1 MRLAVVLALMAAP
14 ALADGRRA
22 LDQVFLPGTAAF
34 AESAATLA
42 RTAAMD
48 CSPAAVLPAYHA
60 ARDAWG
66 RIGDFR
72 IGPTEQAALTIAFW
86 PDDRAS
92 GLRALRA
99 GAEVPPA
106 SARGFSGLDLMLG
119 EPSLAYGPGD
129 PGCGMVVSLTEDLS
143 QQAQA
148 LALAWQ
154 DFAPELAN
162 PGLAGIT
169 YLDAADVN
177 RALYTQLL
185 AALELTLHQRLGRPM
200 ERPTRAEHW
209 RTGRPLPNVLAS
221 VLAVQALARALADGP
236 TPQIDAAVAG
246 VQMAA
251 LSVSDPSFQDAG
263 DPQARLRLEALGQR
277 LARLRR
283 AIEEE
288 LGAAQGLQA
297 GFNAL
302 DGD

>member
-1 MRLAVVLALMAAP
+1 MRLALVLMVLASP

-22 LDQVFLPGTAAF
+22 LEQVFLPGTAAF
-34 AESAATLA
+34 ADAAEALA
-42 RTAAMD
+42 QTAALD
-48 CSPAAVLPAYHA
+48 CQPAAVLPAYHA

-72 IGPTEQAALTIAFW
+72 LGPTEQAALTIAFW

-99 GAEVPPA
+99 GVEVPPA
-106 SARGFSGLDLMLG
+106 SARGFAGLDLMLG
-119 EPSLAYGPGD
+119 EPSLAYSPGD
-129 PGCGMVVSLTEDLS
+129 PGCATVAALTEDLR

-148 LALAWQ
+148 LAQAWQ
-154 DFAPELAN
+154 DFAPQLAN
-162 PGLAGIT
+162 PGQGGIT

-185 AALELTLHQRLGRPM
+185 AALDLTLTQRLGRPM
-200 ERPTRAEHW
+200 ERPSRAEHW

-221 VLAVQALARALADGP
+221 VLAVQTLARALADGP

-246 VQMAA
+246 VQSAA
-251 LSVSDPSFQDAG
+251 LSVLDPSFQDAG
-263 DPQARLRLEALGQR
+263 DPRARFRLEALGQR
-277 LARLRR
+277 IARLRR
-283 AIEEE
+283 AIDEE